1 MINNEDILVFDFDF
15 DKSTLLDF
23 WNQNQDNTQPYSDKR
38 FGRFVMNNWRILK
51 DIELEYAD
59 AMCNHFDIDA
69 IPKFYV
75 LQANTILFPHIDQD
89 TTCSINFLLSDGA
102 APVRFGENEYY
113 YKTALLNTTR
123 THSVDKYPKDR
134 ILFKLSIKDEG
145 FDIVKQKIINTISRS

>member
-1 MINNEDILVFDFDF
+1 VINNEDILVFDFDF
-15 DKSTLLDF
+15 NKSALLDF

-51 DIELEYAD
+51 DIEIEYAD
-59 AMCNHFDIDA
+59 AMCKHFDIDA

-75 LQANTILFPHIDQD
+75 LQANTILFPHTDQD

-102 APVRFGENEYY
+102 APVRFGDNEYY
-113 YKTALLNTTR
+113 YRTALLNTTR
-123 THSVDKYPKDR
+123 THSVDKSSKDR

>member
-15 DKSTLLDF
+15 DKSALLDF
-23 WNQNQDNTQPYSDKR
+23 WNQNQDNTEPYSDKR

-59 AMCNHFDIDA
+59 VMCKHFDIDA

-75 LQANTILFPHIDQD
+75 LQANTILFPHTDQD

-102 APVRFGENEYY
+102 APVRFGDNEYY

-123 THSVDKYPKDR
+123 THSVDKNPKDR

>member
-15 DKSTLLDF
+15 DKSALLDF

-38 FGRFVMNNWRILK
+38 FGRYVMNNWRILK
-51 DIELEYAD
+51 DIELEYAST
-59 AMCNHFDIDA
+59 MCKHFDIDA

-75 LQANTILFPHIDQD
+75 LQANTILFPHTDQD

-123 THSVDKYPKDR
+123 THSVDKSKKDR
-134 ILFKLSIKDEG
+134 IIFKLSIKDEG
-145 FDIVKQKIINTISRS
+145 FDIVKQKIINTISRR

>member
-15 DKSTLLDF
+15 DKSALLDF

-59 AMCNHFDIDA
+59 AMCKHFDIDA

-75 LQANTILFPHIDQD
+75 LQADTILFPHTDQD

-113 YKTALLNTTR
+113 YRTALLNTTR
-123 THSVDKYPKDR
+123 THSVDKSPKDR

>member
-1 MINNEDILVFDFDF
+1 MINNEVILVFDFDF
-15 DKSTLLDF
+15 DKSALLDF

-59 AMCNHFDIDA
+59 AMCKHFDIDA

-75 LQANTILFPHIDQD
+75 LQANTILFPHTDQD

-123 THSVDKYPKDR
+123 THSVDKNPKDR

-145 FDIVKQKIINTISRS
+145 FDIVKQKILNTISRS

>member
-15 DKSTLLDF
+15 DKSALLDF

-59 AMCNHFDIDA
+59 AMCKHFDIDA

-75 LQANTILFPHIDQD
+75 LKANTILFPHTDQD

-123 THSVDKYPKDR
+123 THSVDKNPKDR
-134 ILFKLSIKDEG
+134 ILFKLSIKEEC

>member
-38 FGRFVMNNWRILK
+38 FGRYVMNNWRILK
-51 DIELEYAD
+51 DIEIEYAD
-59 AMCNHFDIDA
+59 AICKHFDIDA

-75 LQANTILFPHIDQD
+75 LQANTILFPHTDQD

-113 YKTALLNTTR
+113 YRTALLNTTR
-123 THSVDKYPKDR
+123 THSVDKSAKDR
-134 ILFKLSIKDEG
+134 IIFKLSIKDEG

>member
-1 MINNEDILVFDFDF
+1 MNFNFDLKGKSAYLIEVLLKTI
-15 DKSTLLDF
+15 DKLGISKTIEVLEVSHTYND
-23 WNQNQDNTQPYSDKR
+23 SEKR
-38 FGRFVMNNWRILK
+38 LIRTIVVTTCK
-51 DIELEYAD
+51 
-59 AMCNHFDIDA
+59 HFDIDA

-75 LQANTILFPHIDQD
+75 LQANTILFPHTDQD

-123 THSVDKYPKDR
+123 THSVDKSPKDR

-145 FDIVKQKIINTISRS
+145 FDIVKQKILNTISRS